1 MRTRNF
7 RSGADALRVLLVG
20 RNAGGSGAE
29 AVFPLSWRKGT
40 CSAERTVRSGAGE
53 QTLPVK
59 GASVLLLARRL
70 PTGCAGTK
78 GNVRGVQIT
87 KPGHAE
93 IMRPAQWVANKRG
106 RPPNSSSAM
115 SNLHNPPKSPVWN
128 LTSFLGKFKSTLV
141 AAGLSSVWWLYYTAC
156 SALSV
161 CKPWDSNW
169 FEKQSL
175 KLYLCCTFLNKS

>member
-78 GNVRGVQIT
+78 GNVRGVQIQSLV
-87 KPGHAE
+87 
-93 IMRPAQWVANKRG
+93 MQ
-106 RPPNSSSAM
+106 
-115 SNLHNPPKSPVWN
+115 KSWDRLSGWQTNGGDLPVWN